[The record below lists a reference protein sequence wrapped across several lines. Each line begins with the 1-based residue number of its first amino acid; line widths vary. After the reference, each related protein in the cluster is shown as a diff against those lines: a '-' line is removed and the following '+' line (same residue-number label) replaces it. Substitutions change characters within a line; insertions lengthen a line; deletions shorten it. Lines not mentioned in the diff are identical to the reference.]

1 MININDYDYFI
12 FDCDGVIINSNEIK
26 NEAFREV
33 LKDEKGNLVIDFIN
47 YHQQNGGVS
56 RYEKFLHYYK
66 NIKKQKIMKIML
78 V

>member
-33 LKDEKGNLVIDFIN
+33 LKDENGNLVIDFIN

-56 RYEKFLHYYK
+56 RYEKNFYIITKISK
-66 NIKKQKIMKIML
+66 NKRL
-78 V
+78 